1 VLELNR
7 PVSSEAA
14 VTRKRGRPGWGI
26 FSVVRALLA
35 VAQGARQEELAE
47 FAGVS
52 QPRVSQALRELAALG
67 LAMRSPQGWIVTD
80 KAAAIAWWSA
90 HYPGPGGLT
99 SHWYGLDPVVQ
110 QAYRIHELLASAGSR
125 PAVSGDVAADLVAP
139 WRTPR
144 HALLYA
150 ERGAD
155 LSAAGLTPA
164 GAEEGTLTLILPA
177 DRAVWPISRA
187 PWPIGLTGYGNVARA
202 GALQVLYDLT
212 DAGGPDAA
220 DGSAGLAGLDALAR
234 PRRMTSLDLIA
245 GSRAEQAGYLA
256 LADIARLAE
265 QTGIDYRLV
274 DGQMVGLH
282 VAASGAEDPALRQT
296 LDAHLGVGHQVAG
309 DPALLDGLEASRVR
323 VPSPPRRSRL
333 VRTRR

>member
-1 VLELNR
+1 MWSTLLEENGISVIPLDDAHVSLRRGGRMATYAVVPSARRVHPSDVGTPPAPNSLLVAPALSDAAAALARSRGWSAVPEEGPAWLRYYGKVLELSR

-26 FSVVRALLA
+26 FSVARALLA
-35 VAQGARQEELAE
+35 VEQGARQEELAE
-47 FAGVS
+47 VAGVS
-52 QPRVSQALRELAALG
+52 QPRVSQALRELAGLG

-155 LSAAGLTPA
+155 LSAAGLTPT
-164 GAEEGTLTLILPA
+164 GAEEGTLTLILPG

-187 PWPIGLTGYGNVARA
+187 PWTIGLTGYGNVARA

-212 DAGGPDAA
+212 NAGGPDAA
-220 DGSAGLAGLDALAR
+220 DARQAWLDWML
-234 PRRMTSLDLIA
+234 
-245 GSRAEQAGYLA
+245 
-256 LADIARLAE
+256 
-265 QTGIDYRLV
+265 
-274 DGQMVGLH
+274 
-282 VAASGAEDPALRQT
+282 
-296 LDAHLGVGHQVAG
+296 
-309 DPALLDGLEASRVR
+309 
-323 VPSPPRRSRL
+323 SPGP
-333 VRTRR
+333 VV